1 MRSRGLRAAGLLMG
15 ALLLLTA
22 CTAGGTEPTAS
33 PDASSSPSASPT
45 PSGTLRPSGEPT
57 PEPETEPDPE
67 ASTGR
72 IPADCALVGSSAT
85 RAATLDQMTLQG
97 DGNGFVRP
105 VPAGARL
112 ILGCDWIQ
120 GEASG
125 YLLLISET
133 DAASADA
140 VIATLPADGW
150 ACGAGAEDGDICT
163 RTSSGATE
171 SIVSRAGV
179 WLYQSAV
186 NTDGEAL
193 LADLGRSIWAS

>member
-1 MRSRGLRAAGLLMG
+1 MRSQGLRAAGLLAG

-22 CTAGGTEPTAS
+22 CTAGERPPAAS
-33 PDASSSPSASPT
+33 PDATSSASATPT
-45 PSGTLRPSGEPT
+45 PSGSLRPSAEPT
-57 PEPETEPDPE
+57 PEPEPEPE

-72 IPADCALVGSSAT
+72 IPADCALVGSSTT

-105 VPAGARL
+105 APSGARL
-112 ILGCDWIQ
+112 ILGCDWIE

-140 VIATLPADGW
+140 AIAALPADGW
-150 ACGAGAEDGDICT
+150 TCGAGVEDGDICT